1 MLLVF
6 TKNMVTVLTEEN
18 HSGLY
23 DINPKMQRTSCM
35 KGKRGYCSYPV
46 TKTAGV
52 VWRYFLFHIFSWD
65 SSHMDEGLVALASL
79 FTSRLSV
86 FTCTFFWEP
95 SIYWIKIAALG
106 DMLQFLWQH
115 FINFQ
120 HIPILSP
127 PIKLSYHI
135 PITAVV
141 DESFIAQ

>member
-52 VWRYFLFHIFSWD
+52 V
-65 SSHMDEGLVALASL
+65 
-79 FTSRLSV
+79 
-86 FTCTFFWEP
+86 
-95 SIYWIKIAALG
+95 
-106 DMLQFLWQH
+106 
-115 FINFQ
+115 
-120 HIPILSP
+120 
-127 PIKLSYHI
+127 
-135 PITAVV
+135 
-141 DESFIAQ
+141 